1 MAEIDIDRI
10 RLKPGR
16 PPKPDGAMPQIAI
29 RLPLWMLEQVDH
41 VIDSRRGQT
50 ERTTVI
56 REMIARG
63 LEEWADE
70 ARG

>member
-1 MAEIDIDRI
+1 
-10 RLKPGR
+10 
-16 PPKPDGAMPQIAI
+16 
-29 RLPLWMLEQVDH
+29 MLEQVDH
-41 VIDSRRGQT
+41 VIDSRKGQT

-70 ARG
+70 ANGKT